1 MLFCFHFFL
10 VPFVFF
16 AFYFFL
22 IPFVFSDTY
31 FKKEKSRLALSTT
44 ILLLKFCNKALSTT
58 ILLLKF
64 CNNKNRFCNNK
75 IKTRRNNK
83 NRLLSEFN
91 TGKAFEMEFIT
102 IKIKDKKN
110 SKNKRNKT
118 KNMHHILRHKR
129 YCIDKP
135 RTNHLNHLCHVN

>member
-1 MLFCFHFFL
+1 MFFCFHFFL

-22 IPFVFSDTY
+22 IPFVFSDTHL
-31 FKKEKSRLALSTT
+31 KKEKSVLALST
-44 ILLLKFCNKALSTT
+44 I

-91 TGKAFEMEFIT
+91 TGKAFEIDFIT
-102 IKIKDKKN
+102 IKINDKKN
-110 SKNKRNKT
+110 NKNKRNET